1 MKISLALGPRV
12 PLSRQTAWGCFTT
25 NLAVPGFGSLM
36 AGRRSGYAQVVLG
49 IGGMALTTV
58 FGLRFLV
65 WYAANWSR
73 LQSSSQVDP
82 FTGISEIWGAVK
94 WALVGFGVFGLGWV
108 WGLGTGL
115 AIIAEAKK
123 GEGDGRST
131 GAPDVPPVLD

>member
-1 MKISLALGPRV
+1 
-12 PLSRQTAWGCFTT
+12 
-25 NLAVPGFGSLM
+25 M